1 MVISM
6 YDAISVDYDRFVNW
20 GERLAFE
27 MPFIEQCLSG
37 LKQTVKPIRVL
48 DAACGTGWHVIELR
62 RKGYEA
68 YGADIS
74 TRMIERA
81 IANAAT
87 ANVLATFKVAGFGEL
102 AKVFLSQSMPHFDA
116 LLCLGNSLPHVSG
129 LAELENTLKDFVAC
143 LRPGGLLLIQNRN
156 FDAVLEQHL
165 RWMEPQSYRKG
176 NEEWLYLRFYDFEAD
191 GTLGFNMLILHRD
204 PQNQWQQVAEKTTL
218 YPLRK
223 DEIGAALKATGV
235 DDIIFY
241 GSMSGEPYDSKKSG
255 NLVVL
260 ARLPQS

>member
-1 MVISM
+1 M

-165 RWMEPQSYRKG
+165 RWME
-176 NEEWLYLRFYDFEAD
+176 
-191 GTLGFNMLILHRD
+191 LGFNMLILHRD